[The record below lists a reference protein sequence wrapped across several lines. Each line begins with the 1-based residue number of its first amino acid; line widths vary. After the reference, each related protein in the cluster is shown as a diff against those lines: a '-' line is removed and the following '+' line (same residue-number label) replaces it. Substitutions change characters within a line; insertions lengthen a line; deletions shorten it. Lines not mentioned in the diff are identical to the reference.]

1 MGQRSNM
8 IEVRGQPADDNN
20 PVPVGTRWRPNLA
33 AAHEGPLTVG
43 STAADLTA
51 LMTLHDD
58 TRSVF
63 ITVEDAA
70 LRLTVNGTTPT
81 ATLGFNF
88 VAGVG
93 IRLSRNEVATGKVI
107 RAGGTDAKIQVAQYL

>member
-1 MGQRSNM
+1 MGLSTK

-33 AAHEGPLTVG
+33 AAHAGPLTVG
-43 STAADLTA
+43 STAATLIS
-51 LMTLHDD
+51 LITLHAD

-63 ITVEDAA
+63 ITIEDAA

-81 ATLGFNF
+81 ATLGFSY
-88 VAGVG
+88 VAGTAV
-93 IRLSRNEVATGKVI
+93 RLSRAEVEQAQMI
-107 RAGGTDAKIQVAQYL
+107 RATGTDAKIQVAQYL